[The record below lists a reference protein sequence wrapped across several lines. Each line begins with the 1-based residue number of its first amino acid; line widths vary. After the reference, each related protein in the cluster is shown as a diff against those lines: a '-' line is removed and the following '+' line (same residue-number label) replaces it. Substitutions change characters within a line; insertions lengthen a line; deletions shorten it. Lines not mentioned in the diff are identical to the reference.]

1 MNSVLDRTPAC
12 PNVDVRLLNPGLN
25 PAAMSHGLP
34 PTGINQAAAPVPTS
48 QQQLMGGNPGNL
60 SMMHPS
66 FLENPTFFLAQQA
79 AFVNNSLNTSGSKQP
94 VVGDTEAQSSAQCSP
109 VARLAPGRSPPLAPG
124 KSPISSPGPL
134 SLPSPASQST
144 PSQVTP
150 PRSRRS
156 SVGSHSNTVSPCV
169 TPHSNMKS
177 PPGVG
182 SESPCSANNES
193 SSSTATAP
201 SGGSSFSQ
209 SPGSSSCAQSPSSGQ
224 RIPGRQNASPIS
236 LRGSQPHA
244 HLFDMANKLI
254 SESDLPMQKLPKS
267 PKGARLKGG
276 TGAGGGERL
285 KGGAGQAKNK
295 LNNQNQMNL
304 SFSNALEFQQL
315 LSSKYGTGNF
325 PASNLLTAAAKA
337 QGNNCSNPLTQ
348 ALTQLQQGL
357 TTHCSRGQKGR
368 GKKGANAA
376 AAAAVDSSQDL
387 SAGAPGGK
395 KDDFHAGSFLVNESG
410 QLEGGSDALVA
421 ALLGNNPS
429 LATNCS
435 QAQLLLQQ
443 LSNLNGQNNDS
454 DGVVR
459 MDPEQLAASQ
469 VAMLNMLM
477 SGGSGSVGN
486 QGNSGCSGKDGAQS
500 TSAHN
505 AIITGL
511 DVAHNAII
519 SAFNASNAA
528 AAGDSVQKA
537 PARGKRRR
545 SAPQGDPS
553 LFNSSVSPAKYA
565 RPRSAPGGGANV
577 MLSPQFFP
585 DTTTNFVANS
595 TSSSSSSELKSPSQ
609 AVTMVTSASS
619 KSPVLTPSQFEGMP
633 PLSAAP
639 SVTTVTSS
647 IPHVISTACVAA
659 QQPTTVTSAVTIPQ
673 QQQQQQ
679 QQQVMTQQDQL
690 MSQLQLQLNMFNPQQ
705 QHQLNTAHLTGA
717 QLLELQQQL
726 INQQQQLFQQG
737 QNELL
742 QSEDLQQQQQ
752 QQMGLLQQAMNP
764 MFLQQQLAQYQQQAG
779 GLGVDIIAQLQL
791 SQMAMGGQLPEQTL
805 AQIVQ
810 QQASTVQQQAVADKD
825 IQQQQETQAQAGN
838 GEHSTSVDEQP
849 DSMEVAE
856 QQRDNSD
863 ETKPAETMTTQSP
876 EKAVDTCESSTPV
889 DCSTTAAPVKAST
902 PSRSRQGEYNRH
914 LNLAARTG
922 KGSFILKQKRRRFHW
937 V

>member
-1 MNSVLDRTPAC
+1 M
-12 PNVDVRLLNPGLN
+12 
-25 PAAMSHGLP
+25 
-34 PTGINQAAAPVPTS
+34 
-48 QQQLMGGNPGNL
+48 
-60 SMMHPS
+60 
-66 FLENPTFFLAQQA
+66 
-79 AFVNNSLNTSGSKQP
+79 
-94 VVGDTEAQSSAQCSP
+94 
-109 VARLAPGRSPPLAPG
+109 
-124 KSPISSPGPL
+124 
-134 SLPSPASQST
+134 
-144 PSQVTP
+144 
-150 PRSRRS
+150 
-156 SVGSHSNTVSPCV
+156 
-169 TPHSNMKS
+169 
-177 PPGVG
+177 
-182 SESPCSANNES
+182 
-193 SSSTATAP
+193 
-201 SGGSSFSQ
+201 
-209 SPGSSSCAQSPSSGQ
+209 
-224 RIPGRQNASPIS
+224 
-236 LRGSQPHA
+236 
-244 HLFDMANKLI
+244 
-254 SESDLPMQKLPKS
+254 SESDLPMQKLPKT
-267 PKGARLKGG
+267 PKGERLKVGA
-276 TGAGGGERL
+276 GAGGGERL

-315 LSSKYGTGNF
+315 LASKYGTGNF

-337 QGNNCSNPLTQ
+337 QGNNSSNPLTQ
-348 ALTQLQQGL
+348 ALTQLQQGF

-368 GKKGANAA
+368 GKKGAKAAA
-376 AAAAVDSSQDL
+376 AAAAVDNSQDL
-387 SAGAPGGK
+387 SASAPGGK

-429 LATNCS
+429 LATNCN

-443 LSNLNGQNNDS
+443 MSNLNGQNNDS
-454 DGVVR
+454 DGLVR

-500 TSAHN
+500 TSAPN

-519 SAFNASNAA
+519 SAFNASNAG

-553 LFNSSVSPAKYA
+553 LFSSSVSPARYA

-595 TSSSSSSELKSPSQ
+595 TSLSSSSSELKSPSQ
-609 AVTMVTSASS
+609 AVTIVTSASS
-619 KSPVLTPSQFEGMP
+619 KSPVVTPSQFEGMP

-647 IPHVISTACVAA
+647 IPQVISTACVAA
-659 QQPTTVTSAVTIPQ
+659 QQPTTVTSTVTIPQ

-679 QQQVMTQQDQL
+679 QQQQVMTEQDQL
-690 MSQLQLQLNMFNPQQ
+690 MNQLQLQLNMFNPQQ
-705 QHQLNTAHLTGA
+705 QHQLNTANLTSA

-737 QNELL
+737 QNQLL
-742 QSEDLQQQQQ
+742 QSEDLQQQQ

-764 MFLQQQLAQYQQQAG
+764 MFLQQQLAQYQQAG
-779 GLGVDIIAQLQL
+779 TLGVDMIAQLQL
-791 SQMAMGGQLPEQTL
+791 SQMAMGGQLPDQAL

-810 QQASTVQQQAVADKD
+810 QQASTVQQHGVAEKD
-825 IQQQQETQAQAGN
+825 IQQQQEAQAQAGN
-838 GEHSTSVDEQP
+838 GEHNGSVEEQP

-856 QQRDNSD
+856 RQTDNSD
-863 ETKPAETMTTQSP
+863 ETKPAETMITQSP
-876 EKAVDTCESSTPV
+876 EKAADTCESSTPV
-889 DCSTTAAPVKAST
+889 DGSTTATGPVKAST

>member
-1 MNSVLDRTPAC
+1 
-12 PNVDVRLLNPGLN
+12 
-25 PAAMSHGLP
+25 
-34 PTGINQAAAPVPTS
+34 
-48 QQQLMGGNPGNL
+48 
-60 SMMHPS
+60 
-66 FLENPTFFLAQQA
+66 
-79 AFVNNSLNTSGSKQP
+79 
-94 VVGDTEAQSSAQCSP
+94 
-109 VARLAPGRSPPLAPG
+109 
-124 KSPISSPGPL
+124 
-134 SLPSPASQST
+134 
-144 PSQVTP
+144 
-150 PRSRRS
+150 
-156 SVGSHSNTVSPCV
+156 
-169 TPHSNMKS
+169 
-177 PPGVG
+177 
-182 SESPCSANNES
+182 
-193 SSSTATAP
+193 
-201 SGGSSFSQ
+201 
-209 SPGSSSCAQSPSSGQ
+209 
-224 RIPGRQNASPIS
+224 
-236 LRGSQPHA
+236 
-244 HLFDMANKLI
+244 
-254 SESDLPMQKLPKS
+254 MQKLPKT
-267 PKGARLKGG
+267 PKGERLKGG
-276 TGAGGGERL
+276 AGAGGGERL

-315 LSSKYGTGNF
+315 LASKYGTGNF

-337 QGNNCSNPLTQ
+337 QGNNNSNPLTQ

-368 GKKGANAA
+368 GKKGAKAAA
-376 AAAAVDSSQDL
+376 AAAAVDNSQDL
-387 SAGAPGGK
+387 SASAPGGK

-429 LATNCS
+429 LATNCN

-443 LSNLNGQNNDS
+443 MSNLNGQNNDS
-454 DGVVR
+454 DGLVR

-500 TSAHN
+500 TSAPN

-519 SAFNASNAA
+519 SALNASNAA
-528 AAGDSVQKA
+528 AVGELVQKA

-553 LFNSSVSPAKYA
+553 LFNSSTVSPAKYA

-595 TSSSSSSELKSPSQ
+595 TSSLSSSSELKSPSQ

-619 KSPVLTPSQFEGMP
+619 KSPVVTPNQFEGMP

-647 IPHVISTACVAA
+647 IPHVISTACVGA
-659 QQPTTVTSAVTIPQ
+659 QQPTTVTSTVTIPQ

-737 QNELL
+737 QNQLL
-742 QSEDLQQQQQ
+742 QSEDPQQQQQ
-752 QQMGLLQQAMNP
+752 QQIGLLQQAMNP

-779 GLGVDIIAQLQL
+779 TLGVDMIAQLQL
-791 SQMAMGGQLPEQTL
+791 SQMATGGQLPEQAL

-810 QQASTVQQQAVADKD
+810 QQASTVQQQAVAEKD

-838 GEHSTSVDEQP
+838 GDHSTSVDEQP
-849 DSMEVAE
+849 DTMEVGGV
-856 QQRDNSD
+856 QQTDNSD

-876 EKAVDTCESSTPV
+876 EKAADTCESSTPV
-889 DCSTTAAPVKAST
+889 DGSTTATAPVKASI